1 MPAPTTASEFVDLVL
16 KSGVVEE
23 SRVREFLKKL
33 AETGG
38 GIPPDPARLA
48 GLMVHD
54 GLLTYFQAEQILQGK
69 YKRFTIGKYK
79 VLEKIGSG
87 GMGQV
92 FLCEHILMRRKVAIK
107 VLPTT
112 KAQDPAGLERFYR
125 EARAIAAVDHPN
137 LVRAY
142 DIDQAENLHFL
153 VMEYVDG
160 VSLQELVKKIGPL
173 PVLRACHYI
182 YGAAVGLNHVHEIG
196 LIHRDIKPSNILVD
210 RNGMVKIL
218 DLGLARFFHD
228 SDELTKKY
236 DENILGTADYLSP
249 EQAVD
254 SHTVDIRTDIY
265 SLGATFYYLLTG
277 QPPFPEGTVT
287 QKLIWHQTRD
297 PKPISAFRAD
307 VPPEIIAI
315 IDKMMRKK
323 PQERYQ
329 TPAELMQALAPWVA
343 VPIPPPSEQE
353 LPALSRAAGGGAR
366 PQNFP
371 GPITLVTPTAASS
384 DRDSSSVSTLP
395 ALGPTAVP
403 HSGPPQTPPPPGLS
417 ELYPGVAAVPP
428 SSLLTAGTSLSSHPS
443 PVAVVTSPSPAN
455 TPEASLI
462 APVSPATVWESL
474 SQELTSDADPAV
486 TAHPTRTA
494 SPIRAVQRPTKVRQK
509 SSRTI
514 LLVGV
519 ALALM
524 GVAGAIAVYL
534 LNPTTSPSTT
544 PKEGSVSQGD
554 QRSWIVSKSA
564 REPNS
569 VPTLRDAL
577 LKAAPGDIILIR
589 EEKISEPPLRL
600 DRQRHKNITI
610 RGDLSSGNYPTWE
623 VTAAGK
629 PMLEIPNVEGVRLQK
644 LIMDG
649 ADSAT
654 NALAINGVT
663 PGIVLEDITL
673 QRYSLTALR
682 CQNVMG
688 SKDQPIH
695 IRGLRIL
702 LSKPEQ
708 VGIHLVA
715 VNADT
720 RYLHLSQCRFEGNNS
735 AIGIQIEGPCQ
746 EVTITEGRFFQL
758 GTALKLGPVPSRQ
771 ICQGIFQTNV
781 VMRCPNGLV
790 WSLSTES
797 TASNSKETPGKYQW
811 QVIGN
816 YFDSVGEIG
825 KGEGGSGP
833 LAGILLRD
841 NARGP
846 GCGVG
851 NLGWQIPERK
861 LPTPLK
867 TDPNDDATFLR
878 LPPGVLQQP
887 PGK

>member
-1 MPAPTTASEFVDLVL
+1 MPAPTSASEFVDLVL

-48 GLMVHD
+48 GLMVHE

-366 PQNFP
+366 PQHSA
-371 GPITLVTPTAASS
+371 GPITPVTPTAASA

-395 ALGPTAVP
+395 AFGPTAVP

-428 SSLLTAGTSLSSHPS
+428 SSPLMLGTSPSPHPS
-443 PVAVVTSPSPAN
+443 PVAVVTSAGPAN
-455 TPEASLI
+455 TPEASFV

-474 SQELTSDADPAV
+474 SQELSSDTDPAV
-486 TAHPTRTA
+486 STHPTRTA
-494 SPIRAVQRPTKVRQK
+494 SSVQRPTKARQK
-509 SSRTI
+509 SSRTV

-524 GVAGAIAVYL
+524 GVTSAIAVYL
-534 LNPTTSPSTT
+534 LIPATSPSTT

-577 LKAAPGDIILIR
+577 LKAAPGDLILIR
-589 EEKISEPPLRL
+589 EKKIREPPLRL

-610 RGDLSSGNYPTWE
+610 RGDLNSDHYPTWE

-649 ADSAT
+649 TDSAT

-663 PGIVLEDITL
+663 PGIVLEDLTI
-673 QRYSLTALR
+673 QRCSLTALR

-688 SKDQPIH
+688 DKDQPIQ

-702 LSKPEQ
+702 LNKPEQ

-720 RYLHLSQCRFEGNNS
+720 RYLHLSQCRFEGNNNG
-735 AIGIQIEGPCQ
+735 IGIWIEGPCQ
-746 EVTITEGRFFQL
+746 EVTIAEGRFFQL
-758 GTALKLGPVPSRQ
+758 TTALNLGPVPAQRMS
-771 ICQGIFQTNV
+771 QGTFHNNV
-781 VMRCPNGLV
+781 LMRCANGLV
-790 WSLSTES
+790 WIRNSPKT
-797 TASNSKETPGKYQW
+797 SNNPNEVPGKYHW
-811 QVIGN
+811 QVTGN
-816 YFDSVGEIG
+816 YFESVAEIG
-825 KGEGGSGP
+825 KADGGSGP
-833 LAGILLRD
+833 LAGLQLRD

-878 LPPGVLQQP
+878 LPQGVLHQP
-887 PGK
+887 SGK

>member
-33 AETGG
+33 AENSG

-79 VLEKIGSG
+79 VLEKLGSG

-92 FLCEHILMRRKVAIK
+92 FLCEHILMRRRVAIK

-297 PKPISAFRAD
+297 PKPISAFRSD
-307 VPPEIIAI
+307 VPPEVIAI
-315 IDKMMRKK
+315 VDKMMRKK

-353 LPALSRAAGGGAR
+353 LPTLSRAAGGGIR
-366 PQNFP
+366 PQVSA
-371 GPITLVTPTAASS
+371 GPITPITPTPGPSAQ
-384 DRDSSSVSTLP
+384 DSSSVSTLP
-395 ALGPTAVP
+395 TLGPSGVP
-403 HSGPPQTPPPPGLS
+403 HPPPTQTPPPSVS
-417 ELYPGVAAVPP
+417 ELYPGVAALPP
-428 SSLLTAGTSLSSHPS
+428 SLPLTPETAPSPRAS
-443 PVAVVTSPSPAN
+443 PVAVATSPTPAN
-455 TPEASLI
+455 TSGTSLV
-462 APVSPATVWESL
+462 APVAPAAVWENL
-474 SQELTSDADPAV
+474 SQELISETAPASTQSTSIATPLR
-486 TAHPTRTA
+486 PTRRSTT
-494 SPIRAVQRPTKVRQK
+494 PGRKPR
-509 SSRTI
+509 RTVVV
-514 LLVGV
+514 LGV
-519 ALALM
+519 ALVLM
-524 GVAGAIAVYL
+524 AVSSAVAVYL
-534 LNPTTSPSTT
+534 LIPTSSPTPITKGESATS
-544 PKEGSVSQGD
+544 GG

-564 REPNS
+564 RERNA
-569 VPTLRDAL
+569 VPTLREAL
-577 LKAAPGDIILIR
+577 LKAAPGDLILIR

-610 RGDLSSGNYPTWE
+610 RGDLTSGTYPIWE
-623 VTAAGK
+623 AISPGNS
-629 PMLEIPNVEGVRLQK
+629 MLEISGVEGVQVQK
-644 LIMDG
+644 LVLDG
-649 ADSAT
+649 AEHTT
-654 NALAINGVT
+654 NAILLSGIT
-663 PGIVLEDITL
+663 PGVVLEHITL

-688 SKDQPIH
+688 NKDQPIH
-695 IRGLRIL
+695 IRNVRIL
-702 LSKPEQ
+702 LNKPEQ

-715 VNADT
+715 ANADT
-720 RYLHLSQCRFEGNNS
+720 QQIHFNQCRLEGNNN
-735 AIGIQIEGPCQ
+735 AVGIHIEGPCQ
-746 EVTITEGRFFQL
+746 GITIAEGRFFQL
-758 GTALKLGPVPSRQ
+758 STALKLGPLPVKRTS
-771 ICQGIFQTNV
+771 QGTFHNNV
-781 VMRCPNGLV
+781 LMRCTHGLV
-790 WSLSTES
+790 WDRNAPNNT
-797 TASNSKETPGKYQW
+797 KETPGKYHW
-811 QVIGN
+811 HIVGN
-816 YFDSVGEIG
+816 YFESVGEIG
-825 KGEGGSGP
+825 KGEGDAIP
-833 LAGILLRD
+833 LNDLQLRD

-851 NLGWQIPERK
+851 NLGWQIPERT
-861 LPTPLK
+861 LPQPLK
-867 TDPNDDATFLR
+867 TDPNDDNTFLK
-878 LPPGVLQQP
+878 LPPGRLR
-887 PGK
+887 